1 MSGMKKPW
9 IIAVAAVFL
18 MLLLLPCNHV
28 AMHSSDSGSDPVCKA
43 EHMECHDCSVASACS
58 WKPEVRPE
66 NSSPDFETPVRQI
79 LCVRII
85 DIDQP
90 VPRDVALSFKDVL
103 PILTFQL
110 LI

>member
-9 IIAVAAVFL
+9 IIAVATVFL

-28 AMHSSDSGSDPVCKA
+28 ATHSPDSDSYPVCTA
-43 EHMECHDCSVASACS
+43 THTECHDCSVASSCS

-66 NSSPDFETPVRQI
+66 NSNPDFETPVRQI

-90 VPRDVALSFKDVL
+90 VPPDAGLSFKDVL